1 MKIELEA
8 DLQEL
13 IETGQNRRYKNIA
26 QNQVLYSGLMRTYQI
41 MEASTTVNEL
51 QQYSFLHYEKLRYEY
66 SGYSSVRLDNRF
78 VHRLIFEEM
87 EDRITLK
94 LIEIDDTHY
103 GNKK

>member
-1 MKIELEA
+1 MNIELEA

-26 QNQVLYSGLMRTYQI
+26 QNQVLYSG
-41 MEASTTVNEL
+41 
-51 QQYSFLHYEKLRYEY
+51 
-66 SGYSSVRLDNRF
+66 YSSVRLDNRF
-78 VHRLIFEEM
+78 VHRLIFEEL